1 MATTIRFTLFS
12 AKEIEKA
19 KQQLIEYQEDLN
31 EKLDLF
37 VQKLC
42 EKGVEIAKEKVSVHD
57 AIDTGELLNSIDLR
71 EGDIIKN
78 GSQWFIYTNCDYA
91 KFIEF
96 GTGVVGAGGKDR
108 YGRGGETYPGELPS
122 NWAYAS
128 GSHIFTTK
136 DGITGWY
143 YFKNG
148 NFHFT
153 EGQPSKPFMYETSVE
168 LREQILEVAKEV
180 FGGASDDISD

>member
-19 KQQLIEYQEDLN
+19 RQQLIEYQDDLN

-37 VQKLC
+37 VRKLC

-78 GSQWFIYTNCDYA
+78 GSQWFIYTDCDYA

-96 GTGVVGAGGKDR
+96 GTGVVG
-108 YGRGGETYPGELPS
+108 ENNPYPADIPME
-122 NWAYAS
+122 WKYAS
-128 GSHIFTTK
+128 GTHIFTTK
-136 DGITGWY
+136 DGRVGWY
-143 YFKNG
+143 YFKDG
-148 NFHFT
+148 SWHFT
-153 EGQPSKPFMYETSVE
+153 EGQPSKPFLYETALE
-168 LREQILEVAKEV
+168 LRELIVEVAKEV

>member
-19 KQQLIEYQEDLN
+19 RQQLIEYQDNLN

-57 AIDTGELLNSIDLR
+57 AIFTGELQNSIDLR
-71 EGDIIKN
+71 EGDVIKN
-78 GSQWFIYTNCDYA
+78 GSQWFIYTDCDYA

-96 GTGVVGAGGKDR
+96 GTGVVG
-108 YGRGGETYPGELPS
+108 ENSPYPTSTPIEW
-122 NWAYAS
+122 NYAS
-128 GSHIFTTK
+128 GKTIFTTI
-136 DGITGWY
+136 DGKTGWY
-143 YFKNG
+143 FLARDG
-148 NFHFT
+148 NVYFT
-153 EGQPSKPFMYETSVE
+153 EGQPSRPFMYETAIE
-168 LREQILEVAKEV
+168 LRELIVEVAKEV

>member
-19 KQQLIEYQEDLN
+19 KQQLIEYQDDLN
-31 EKLDLF
+31 EKIDLF
-37 VQKLC
+37 VKKLC

-78 GSQWFIYTNCDYA
+78 GSQWFIYTDCDYA

-96 GTGVVGAGGKDR
+96 GTGVVG
-108 YGRGGETYPGELPS
+108 ENSPYPTSTPIEW
-122 NWAYAS
+122 NYAS
-128 GSHIFTTK
+128 GKTIFTTI
-136 DGITGWY
+136 DGKTGWY
-143 YFKNG
+143 YPTKD
-148 NFHFT
+148 
-153 EGQPSKPFMYETSVE
+153 GQVRVTCTPKDRTRARKQKRVMRIRKSK
-168 LREQILEVAKEV
+168 
-180 FGGASDDISD
+180 ISDFRKSIAKARDTKKYRK

>member
-12 AKEIEKA
+12 AKEIDKA

-57 AIDTGELLNSIDLR
+57 ASDTGELLNSIDLR

-78 GSQWFIYTNCDYA
+78 GSQWFIYTDCDYA

-96 GTGVVGAGGKDR
+96 GTGVVG
-108 YGRGGETYPGELPS
+108 ENSPYPTSTPIEW
-122 NWAYAS
+122 NYAS
-128 GSHIFTTK
+128 RKTIFTTI
-136 DGITGWY
+136 DGKTGWY
-143 YFKNG
+143 YPIKDG
-148 NFHFT
+148 QVRFT
-153 EGQPSKPFMYETSVE
+153 EGQPSRPFMYETALE
-168 LREQILEVAKEV
+168 LRELILEVAKEV

>member
-19 KQQLIEYQEDLN
+19 RQQLIEYQEDLN

-78 GSQWFIYTNCDYA
+78 GSQWFIYTDCDYA

-96 GTGVVGAGGKDR
+96 GTGVI
-108 YGRGGETYPGELPS
+108 GENSPYLTSTPIEW
-122 NWAYAS
+122 NYAS
-128 GSHIFTTK
+128 GKTIFTTI
-136 DGITGWY
+136 DGKTGWY
-143 YFKNG
+143 YPTKDG
-148 NFHFT
+148 QVRFT
-153 EGQPSKPFMYETSVE
+153 EGQPSRPFMYETALE

>member
-19 KQQLIEYQEDLN
+19 KQQLIEYQENLN

-71 EGDIIKN
+71 EGDKTKILNYEMEFDTK
-78 GSQWFIYTNCDYA
+78 SQAEEAIS
-91 KFIEF
+91 
-96 GTGVVGAGGKDR
+96 
-108 YGRGGETYPGELPS
+108 EL
-122 NWAYAS
+122 
-128 GSHIFTTK
+128 
-136 DGITGWY
+136 
-143 YFKNG
+143 
-148 NFHFT
+148 
-153 EGQPSKPFMYETSVE
+153 
-168 LREQILEVAKEV
+168 
-180 FGGASDDISD
+180 IS

>member
-19 KQQLIEYQEDLN
+19 RQQLIEYQDDLN

-78 GSQWFIYTNCDYA
+78 GSQWFIYTDCDYA

-96 GTGVVGAGGKDR
+96 GTGVI
-108 YGRGGETYPGELPS
+108 GENSPYPTSTPIEW
-122 NWAYAS
+122 NYAS
-128 GSHIFTTK
+128 GKTIFTTI
-136 DGITGWY
+136 DGRTGWY
-143 YFKNG
+143 YPTKDG
-148 NFHFT
+148 QARFT
-153 EGQPSKPFMYETSVE
+153 EGQPSRPFMYETALE

>member
-19 KQQLIEYQEDLN
+19 RQQLIEYQEDLN

-37 VQKLC
+37 VRKLC

-78 GSQWFIYTNCDYA
+78 GSQWFIYTDCDYA

-96 GTGVVGAGGKDR
+96 GTGVVG
-108 YGRGGETYPGELPS
+108 ENSPYPTSTPIEW
-122 NWAYAS
+122 NYAS
-128 GSHIFTTK
+128 GKTIFTTI
-136 DGITGWY
+136 DGKTGWY
-143 YFKNG
+143 YPTKDGQFR
-148 NFHFT
+148 FT
-153 EGQPSKPFMYETSVE
+153 EGQPSRPFMYETTLE

>member
-19 KQQLIEYQEDLN
+19 KQQLIEYQDDLN

-78 GSQWFIYTNCDYA
+78 GSQWFIYTDCDYA

-96 GTGVVGAGGKDR
+96 GTGVVG
-108 YGRGGETYPGELPS
+108 ENSPYPTDIPMEW
-122 NWAYAS
+122 NYAS
-128 GSHIFTTK
+128 GTHIFTTK
-136 DGITGWY
+136 DGRVGWR
-143 YFKNG
+143 YFKDG
-148 NFHFT
+148 SWHFT
-153 EGQPSKPFMYETSVE
+153 EGQPSKPFLYETALE